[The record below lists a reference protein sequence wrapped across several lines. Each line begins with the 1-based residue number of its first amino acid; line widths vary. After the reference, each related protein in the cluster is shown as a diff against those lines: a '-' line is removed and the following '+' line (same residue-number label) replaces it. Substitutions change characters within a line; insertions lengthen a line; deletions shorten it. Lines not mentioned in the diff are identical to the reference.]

1 MINRNIEKE
10 LVKSTTEY
18 PVVTILGPRQSGKT
32 TLIQMTF
39 PDKPYFSLE
48 DPDVRVAAEADP
60 RGFLGQMEE
69 GALLDEVQ
77 RLPVLLSYIQG
88 IADKARR
95 PGQFILTGSHQP
107 KLHEAI
113 SQSLAGR
120 TAMLTLWPFSLSELR
135 HYKSTWE
142 PFDLIVRGC
151 FPRLHEDGLEPRRF
165 YNSYL
170 QTYVERDV
178 RALIQLRDLSQ
189 FQKFLTLL
197 AGRVGQVVNLAS
209 LSNDVGVSSTTIRN
223 WLSVLKASF
232 VVFELPPF
240 FENIGKRVIKS
251 PKIYFTDVGLA
262 AFLLGIHTEEQ
273 ATRDP
278 LRGNLYENLVISDII
293 KGALNKGIRP
303 EIYFFRDS
311 HGAEVDL
318 LIREKGELM
327 PVEIKS
333 AQTFSAD
340 FLKGLEKFRALGLDR
355 VAAATVLYGGEQQFQ
370 IQGVHIYNPFFVE
383 DIWETLTSTVE
394 KGES

>member
-88 IADKARR
+88 IADEARR

-142 PFDLIVRGC
+142 PFELIVRGC

-189 FQKFLTLL
+189 FQKFLILL
-197 AGRVGQVVNLAS
+197 GGRVGQVVNLAS

-223 WLSVLKASF
+223 WISVLKASF

>member
-1 MINRNIEKE
+1 
-10 LVKSTTEY
+10 
-18 PVVTILGPRQSGKT
+18 
-32 TLIQMTF
+32 
-39 PDKPYFSLE
+39 
-48 DPDVRVAAEADP
+48 
-60 RGFLGQMEE
+60 
-69 GALLDEVQ
+69 
-77 RLPVLLSYIQG
+77 
-88 IADKARR
+88 
-95 PGQFILTGSHQP
+95 
-107 KLHEAI
+107 
-113 SQSLAGR
+113 
-120 TAMLTLWPFSLSELR
+120 MLTLWPFSLSELR

-142 PFDLIVRGC
+142 PFELIVRGC